1 MPLIK
6 SGSDAARQ
14 QNIRTLMGE
23 VGKSPHVQSREQAL
37 AIAYETQ
44 RRAGRAEGGPVGGL
58 VDHNRDPDLP
68 PAQDPVRLEPMMPM
82 PQGYQDPAYI
92 ATIQR
97 LMEGQRRLN
106 AMHPMQRDM
115 LRRFWLGGLA
125 YWMGGYVK

>member
-14 QNIRTLMGE
+14 TNIRTLMGE
-23 VGKSPHVQSREQAL
+23 VGKSPHVQSRQQAL

-58 VDHNRDPDLP
+58 VDHDRDPDLP
-68 PAQDPVRLEPMMPM
+68 PAEDAVRLEPMM
-82 PQGYQDPAYI
+82 QHQTDPAYI